1 MVEEVFSMRLA
12 TARKRWLTVFLSL
25 IMPGLGQ
32 IYCGEL
38 LRGVCFLILF
48 IFSPLL
54 LARITVLLPD
64 GWMLTGMGLAITFGL
79 AGYLVALADSWR
91 LARECGDYYELRK
104 FNNPVFYL
112 AVWLVGTVLMLHSDQ
127 YLKDNAMEAY
137 KIVGKSMEP
146 QVLQG
151 DYVLVRKPAYRNRAL
166 QKGDIV
172 IAVYPDDRSKVL
184 IRRIEGLPGEVLTR
198 EDGSSITVPHGT
210 VMIKGTGKHAIDS
223 STFGPLDMR
232 DIVGRVTQIYFSRD
246 GGTIR
251 WGRIGTLVN

>member
-1 MVEEVFSMRLA
+1 MRLTA
-12 TARKRWLTVFLSL
+12 ARKRWLTVFLSL

-38 LRGVCFLILF
+38 LRGGCFLVLF

-64 GWMLTGMGLAITFGL
+64 GWMMTGMGLALAFGL
-79 AGYLVALADSWR
+79 VGYFAALADSWR
-91 LARECGDYYELRK
+91 LAGAGGEYYELRK
-104 FNNPVFYL
+104 FNSPVFYL
-112 AVWLVGTVLMLHSDQ
+112 AVWLVGTVLILHTDQ
-127 YLKDNAMEAY
+127 YLKDNAVEAY
-137 KIVGKSMEP
+137 KIVGESMAP
-146 QVLQG
+146 KVLRG
-151 DYVLVRKPAYRNRAL
+151 DYVLVKKPAFRNRAV

-184 IRRIEGLPGEVLTR
+184 IRRIEGLPEEVLTR
-198 EDGSSITVPHGT
+198 EDGSTFAVPHGT
-210 VMIKGTGKHAIDS
+210 VMVKGTGKNAIDS

-232 DIVGRVTQIYFSRD
+232 DIVGRVTQIYFSWD

-251 WGRIGTLVN
+251 WGRIATLVN